1 MSKKT
6 KECIFDIVIV
16 LILIIA
22 LVAGVIQV
30 NNVAFVI
37 SLTALLLSGFN
48 FYFNVYRPRYL
59 LKPELHWEP
68 NCQISPPT
76 PDERKNDGAG
86 ISWFLRLKIVN
97 DGLTPAKNCVGR
109 LIEVRDKNNKQL
121 DRFDPFNLY
130 WSRQNNLNQFAP
142 VDIQGNG
149 DFFFLDVVQV
159 KEVDRE
165 SY

>member
-76 PDERKNDGAG
+76 PDEKMM
-86 ISWFLRLKIVN
+86 
-97 DGLTPAKNCVGR
+97 
-109 LIEVRDKNNKQL
+109 
-121 DRFDPFNLY
+121 
-130 WSRQNNLNQFAP
+130 
-142 VDIQGNG
+142 
-149 DFFFLDVVQV
+149 VQ
-159 KEVDRE
+159 E
-165 SY
+165 